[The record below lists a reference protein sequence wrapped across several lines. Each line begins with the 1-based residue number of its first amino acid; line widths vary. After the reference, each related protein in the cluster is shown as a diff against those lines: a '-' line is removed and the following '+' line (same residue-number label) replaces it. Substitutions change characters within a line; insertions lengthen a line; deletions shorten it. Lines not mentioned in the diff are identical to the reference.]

1 MTNIEIYGSVMKEI
15 KLRTEVI
22 RLFLSG
28 QREARYVPPTVE
40 TIGLQFRK
48 TFELILFASLAANR
62 YEYSRAY
69 ADFAKHWE
77 AGRLI
82 KNLRK
87 INPNFYPKPIIEMS
101 SERPELVRELKD
113 RDQDYLTQGELS
125 VAHGKCGSL
134 MHAANPFAKP
144 IDYPFFQ
151 KIFTEWLTKIVNL
164 LNCHQVHLPGDS
176 GFWLLHMEEEGK
188 GNEVSWYRFERKTE

>member
-1 MTNIEIYGSVMKEI
+1 MKEI

-22 RLFLSG
+22 TLFLSG
-28 QREARYVPPTVE
+28 QREARYLPTTIE

-48 TFELILFASLAANR
+48 VFELIVFASLAANQ
-62 YEYSRAY
+62 YEYSRVY

-77 AGRLI
+77 AGKLL

-87 INPNFYPKPIIEMS
+87 INPNFYPTPVTEVPS
-101 SERPELVRELKD
+101 NRPGIMRELKE
-113 RDQDYLTQGELS
+113 RDQDYLTQGELA

-144 IDYPFFQ
+144 IDYEAFRQVFQ
-151 KIFTEWLTKIVNL
+151 SWLTKIVNL
-164 LNCHQVHLPGDS
+164 LNCHQVQLPDDP
-176 GFWLLHMEEEGK
+176 GFWLIHMLEDGK
-188 GNEVSWYRFERKTE
+188 GEEVSWYRFDRGPAIKDGV